1 MSRSIS
7 FDRAAGYY
15 DDTRSLPDPLMS
27 RLIEVLAGELP
38 PHQPCLEIG
47 VGTGRIALP
56 LMKTGVQIVGVDISR
71 EMLLR
76 LQAKAGA
83 LSPPLAIA
91 DATRLPF
98 GDGTFGSAIASHV
111 LHLIPGWRSAV
122 NELLRVVRRQGV
134 VVASRGGRGAGE
146 EWTRVVR
153 RHFFEAARSEQRSPG
168 ADRIEEVDL
177 YMRERGA
184 AVRELRL
191 PAVEGTA
198 TVAEIIAG
206 LEAGYFSACWVIDDD
221 TRREAAADTRE
232 WAVAEFGDL
241 DARRTTSHQSH
252 WRSYA
257 LP

>member
-27 RLIEVLAGELP
+27 RLIAILAGELP

-47 VGTGRIALP
+47 VGTRRIALP

-98 GDGTFGSAIASHV
+98 GDGTFGSAIEQAG
-111 LHLIPGWRSAV
+111 LQQ
-122 NELLRVVRRQGV
+122 RRGQ
-134 VVASRGGRGAGE
+134 
-146 EWTRVVR
+146 TRVR
-153 RHFFEAARSEQRSPG
+153 LAQR
-168 ADRIEEVDL
+168 VQ
-177 YMRERGA
+177 
-184 AVRELRL
+184 
-191 PAVEGTA
+191 
-198 TVAEIIAG
+198 
-206 LEAGYFSACWVIDDD
+206 
-221 TRREAAADTRE
+221 
-232 WAVAEFGDL
+232 
-241 DARRTTSHQSH
+241 H
-252 WRSYA
+252 
-257 LP
+257 